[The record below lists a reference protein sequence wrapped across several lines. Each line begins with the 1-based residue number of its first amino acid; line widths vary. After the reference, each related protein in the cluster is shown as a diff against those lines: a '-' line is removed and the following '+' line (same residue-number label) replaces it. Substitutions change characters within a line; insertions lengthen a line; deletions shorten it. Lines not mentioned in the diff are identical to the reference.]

1 MDANKVLERFQACL
15 DYQISMQTDT
25 RSVIFI
31 ISQVEKGNA
40 NDEDLVELR
49 GYYKG
54 LKVAKEIL
62 ERVVAEEE
70 EMAEGEDINDLH

>member
-70 EMAEGEDINDLH
+70 EMAEGEGV